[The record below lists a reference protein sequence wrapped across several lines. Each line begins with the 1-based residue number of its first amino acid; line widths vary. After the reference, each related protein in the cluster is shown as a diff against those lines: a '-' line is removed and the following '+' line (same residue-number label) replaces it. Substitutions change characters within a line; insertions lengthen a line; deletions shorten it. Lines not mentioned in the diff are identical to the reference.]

1 MLRSDLVDFANWCST
16 KLVTPANV
24 NTLAL
29 EEYRKTWNGAP
40 GTRSR
45 RQVRL
50 SHFLKYWVKHQWMQ
64 QNFATEMP
72 KIKVPN
78 SPTLPFTR
86 EEFERMIE
94 AAQHFKSGPHEASWP
109 AASARHAAIV
119 ALERFMYQRCRQTG
133 TVETY
138 R

>member
-94 AAQHFKSGPHEASWP
+94 VAQHFKSRPHEAS
-109 AASARHAAIV
+109 
-119 ALERFMYQRCRQTG
+119 
-133 TVETY
+133 
-138 R
+138 